1 MLIREIK
8 RSDAEPFAKLINQVE
23 QEAQY
28 ILWEP
33 GEREVNTSS
42 QSNVIEDFLN
52 KGNATIF
59 VAEEEK
65 LTGYIMAI
73 GGNANR
79 NKHTVY
85 IVIGV
90 LNKFRAQ
97 GIGSLLINK
106 LVEWA
111 NEHAIHRLELTVV
124 TKNKHAIS
132 LYEKMGFEVEGT
144 KKDSLRING
153 EFIDEYYMAKLL

>member
-8 RSDAEPFAKLINQVE
+8 HTDAEPFAKLIRQVE

-28 ILWEP
+28 MLWEP

-42 QSNVIEDFLN
+42 QSKVIENILN
-52 KGNATIF
+52 KENATIL
-59 VAEEEK
+59 VAEEKE
-65 LTGYIMAI
+65 LTGYVMAI

-90 LNKFRAQ
+90 LNKFRGQ
-97 GIGSLLINK
+97 GIGNLLINK

-111 NEHAIHRLELTVV
+111 NDHVIHRLELTVV

-132 LYEKMGFEVEGT
+132 LYKKMGFEVEGT